1 MVVEAAPRAKTMKA
15 FTREQFGAPDVLEL
29 RAIEKPVVGDGEVL
43 VRVHAASVNPF
54 DWHMLTGIPYIA
66 RMMVGLRSPKSERLG
81 VDFAGTVE
89 SVGTSVTD
97 FRPGDEVFG
106 GKTGAFGEYVCVPAD
121 GAVAPKPANLTFE
134 QAAAVPMAGITA
146 LQGLRDKGRI
156 RRGHKVLI
164 NGTSGG
170 VGTFAVQIAKSFG
183 AEVTGVCS
191 PGNVD
196 NARALGADRVIDYT
210 KDDLTRTGEQYELI
224 LDVAFNRTWAE
235 YKRLLEPE
243 GVLVVVGGPK
253 TNRWIGPMGKRFYV
267 GVAAK
272 ASGRKAPFFLADM
285 NKEDLLVLR
294 DLIEDGKVTPF
305 VERQYELAELREALG
320 YVARGHARGKIVVT
334 T

>member
-106 GKTGAFGEYVCVPAD
+106 GKTGAFGEYMCVPAD

-146 LQGLRDKGRI
+146 LQGLRDKGGI

-164 NGTSGG
+164 NGASGG

-272 ASGRKAPFFLADM
+272 AGGRKAPFFLADM